1 MRNICQFSANVPQKA
16 IRGNALNEDGLFS
29 KAVGTISEA
38 SIEKPRELCA
48 VEAALAASSFSLVD
62 IVL

>member
-1 MRNICQFSANVPQKA
+1 M
-16 IRGNALNEDGLFS
+16 RGNALNEDGLFS

-38 SIEKPRELCA
+38 SNENPRELCA
-48 VEAALAASSFSLVD
+48 VEAALAASSFNRVD